1 MTGGIGEVI
10 KFSTRRAQVN
20 NLEED
25 IKQKIWQAY
34 KHDSILGCS
43 IANTSGGESKLANGL
58 IAGLYIKSYYSNIY
72 NIF

>member
-10 KFSTRRAQVN
+10 KFSTRQAQVN

-25 IKQKIWQAY
+25 MKQKIWQAY

-43 IANTSGGESKLANGL
+43 ISDTSGGEAKLANGL
-58 IAGLYIKSYYSNIY
+58 IAGYIKFYYSNIY

>member
-10 KFSTRRAQVN
+10 KFSKRQTQVN

-25 IKQKIWQAY
+25 IRQKIWQAY

-43 IANTSGGESKLANGL
+43 ISDISVR
-58 IAGLYIKSYYSNIY
+58 
-72 NIF
+72 